1 MWVDN
6 SIIVLW
12 GHPQPRRSLKTNAQ
26 VMIINVSMWGDN
38 STYHSTRPPSATT
51 PGLSLSRPDSASFQV
66 QTCFLTSKYF
76 LGMQSIKHKFKLWK
90 MTILNSCR
98 HEHTELRGWHPGT
111 QIELSCIFK
120 STTYKTRRDFS
131 QVEST
136 KGSRLVRKVQ
146 FFLTLFKRGGVKP
159 MFKIY
164 VVNLVCSG
172 GHLTTWNLHEKG
184 LLRHWWWNLRVK

>member
-1 MWVDN
+1 
-6 SIIVLW
+6 
-12 GHPQPRRSLKTNAQ
+12 
-26 VMIINVSMWGDN
+26 MWGDN

-120 STTYKTRRDFS
+120 STTYKTRRDSS
-131 QVEST
+131 QVDSSNIT
-136 KGSRLVRKVQ
+136 FQPWNSLKQNTSWIWKANILTYKSSKFYSCCIFPDN
-146 FFLTLFKRGGVKP
+146 FFFCCLTP
-159 MFKIY
+159 
-164 VVNLVCSG
+164 NQ
-172 GHLTTWNLHEKG
+172 
-184 LLRHWWWNLRVK
+184 

>member
-1 MWVDN
+1 
-6 SIIVLW
+6 
-12 GHPQPRRSLKTNAQ
+12 
-26 VMIINVSMWGDN
+26 MWGDN

-131 QVEST
+131 QVDST
-136 KGSRLVRKVQ
+136 KGSRPVRKVQ
-146 FFLTLFKRGGVKP
+146 FFLTLFKRPLAPPPFRLNIMWWIFAGSGSE
-159 MFKIY
+159 
-164 VVNLVCSG
+164 NLI
-172 GHLTTWNLHEKG
+172 
-184 LLRHWWWNLRVK
+184 

>member
-1 MWVDN
+1 
-6 SIIVLW
+6 
-12 GHPQPRRSLKTNAQ
+12 
-26 VMIINVSMWGDN
+26 MWGDN

-120 STTYKTRRDFS
+120 STTYKTRRDSS
-131 QVEST
+131 QVDSSNHAFPFVWPLQASPLCL
-136 KGSRLVRKVQ
+136 KRLSMIAKAKVRKKNHKNM
-146 FFLTLFKRGGVKP
+146 FPGFLVTTSLLYITPCPFMLPKIKSTANKLQVLRS
-159 MFKIY
+159 MFAKDF
-164 VVNLVCSG
+164 LCC
-172 GHLTTWNLHEKG
+172 
-184 LLRHWWWNLRVK
+184 